1 MTPSHDQAPV
11 GEADRLT
18 GRIRSTPSRLLHEE
32 VLEPQ
37 FRYEAE
43 HLLPWYTVI
52 EKVFAIEYRRM
63 GLITEQQA
71 AEIGRLLHHAT
82 QDRITADAQTNMSD
96 IAFALELH
104 VEQGLSRQVTAWH
117 IDRSR
122 NDMQSTAQLLFGR
135 QLLLEGAR
143 ALLAFTQAVHR
154 LAARTADLPMVGQTH
169 LQAAQTI
176 TPGFYFAAVSQQML
190 HTLRRLLSTYDG
202 INLSPLGSGAMTGQ
216 DLPWDRAAMAQLL
229 GCSAPQ
235 PHALTGVA
243 SRAWVLETA
252 AELSLLGSSL
262 SRFISDLM
270 TWGSGPYGFIELPDE
285 LSGISSAMPQKKNYP
300 VLERIRGKSAHLSA
314 YYFDMLLAQRATPFS
329 NMVEVSKEAGANL
342 LPMFTTLGT
351 TMRLFTAVVENLHFD
366 QERML
371 EAVDQ
376 EFLGG
381 FTLANQLTLQE
392 SVPWRKAQII
402 AGRYVVAAHAAGI
415 QPRECAPELLRT
427 AAAELGF
434 TLNSPEALLATAFQG
449 EGELYQKTSPGSA
462 HPDQVRKLLEEQNTH
477 LQHLDAAWS
486 LRQETADVG
495 VKRIDALLG
504 LNDEA
509 VHEGGRG

>member
-1 MTPSHDQAPV
+1 MSPSHDQAPV

-18 GRIRSTPSRLLHEE
+18 GRISGTPSLLLHEE

-43 HLLPWYTVI
+43 HLLPWYTAI

-63 GLITEQQA
+63 GLITEPQA

-82 QDRITADAQTNMSD
+82 RDRITADARTNMSD
-96 IAFALELH
+96 IAFALEQY
-104 VEQGLSRQVTAWH
+104 VEQGLSRPVTAWH
-117 IDRSR
+117 VDRSR
-122 NDMQSTAQLLFGR
+122 NDMQATAQLLFGR
-135 QLLLEGAR
+135 GLLHDGAR
-143 ALLAFTQAVHR
+143 ALLTFTRAVHR

-176 TPGFYFAAVSQQML
+176 TPGFYLAAVSQQML
-190 HTLRRLLSTYDG
+190 HTLGRLLSTYDG
-202 INLSPLGSGAMTGQ
+202 INLCPLGSGAMTGQ
-216 DLPWDRAAMAQLL
+216 DLPWDRDAMAALL
-229 GCSAPQ
+229 GCAAPQ

-270 TWGSGPYGFIELPDE
+270 TWGSGPYGFIVLPDE

-351 TMRLFTAVVENLHFD
+351 TLRLFTAVVENLDFD
-366 QERML
+366 GERMR
-371 EAVDQ
+371 EAVDR

-381 FTLANQLTLQE
+381 FTLANELTLRE
-392 SVPWRKAQII
+392 SVPWRKAQVI
-402 AGRYVVAAHAAGI
+402 AGRYVVAADAAGLP
-415 QPRECAPELLRT
+415 PRRCAPELLRT
-427 AAAELGF
+427 AAAEQGF
-434 TLNSPEALLATAFQG
+434 TLEAPGELLATAFQG
-449 EGELYQKTSPGSA
+449 DGELYRKTSDGSA
-462 HPDQVRKLLEEQNTH
+462 HPDRVRALLDDQDALH
-477 LQHLDAAWS
+477 RSLDTAWS
-486 LRQETADVG
+486 TRRDTVDTALKSV
-495 VKRIDALLG
+495 DALLG
-504 LNDEA
+504 LGGAA
-509 VHEGGRG
+509 VREEVSE